1 MAAAPQNV
9 MDHSL
14 NLTGQNI
21 LTIAS
26 WVITVG
32 VIVLAYRMGRKERT
46 TIYLVMVLASMVGAF
61 GEPLY
66 DVMFSLWFYA
76 GPHFQTTFTAFG
88 IPQPNWAHSGYAIL
102 YALPAMFIV
111 QKIWN
116 GTMTRNMLWI
126 FAGIE
131 FVESCAFE
139 ITGINIGTYTYWGPH
154 AFRIFSY
161 PIVIGVLEAAQVMA
175 FAVAAAN
182 VRHRMTSQWHSL
194 ALVGIFP
201 VTMLGVNFGAGF
213 PEILSIH
220 ANDPKVWAVRVC
232 TIVSVGLAAGVVRMA
247 IAMIPPAGPQV
258 PSSPQA
264 LVERE
269 LAGTPYPSVSKGT
282 TTPVVG

>member
-1 MAAAPQNV
+1 MSAAPQSV

-32 VIVLAYRMGRKERT
+32 VLFLAYRMGRKERT
-46 TIYLVMVLASMVGAF
+46 PIYLMIVVASMIGAF

-76 GPHFQTTFTAFG
+76 GPDFQTTFTAFG

-116 GTMTRNMLWI
+116 GTLSRNALWL

-131 FVESCAFE
+131 FLESCAFE
-139 ITGINIGTYTYWGPH
+139 ITGINMNTYTYWGPH
-154 AFRIFSY
+154 AFRVFHY
-161 PIVIGVLEAAQVMA
+161 PLIIAILESAQVMV
-175 FAVAAAN
+175 FAVCAAN
-182 VRHRMTSQWHSL
+182 LRHRMTAPWQSV

-201 VTMLGVNFGAGF
+201 VTMLGANFGAGF

-232 TIVSVGLAAGVVRMA
+232 TLLSVALAAGLVRMA
-247 IAMIPPAGPQV
+247 IAMIPPAGPQAGAA
-258 PSSPQA
+258 QA
-264 LVERE
+264 AAAERSLVGS
-269 LAGTPYPSVSKGT
+269 AS
-282 TTPVVG
+282 